1 MPRKIVRSDRLCKW
15 IMYPDKPC
23 DKFAL
28 VDKQYCALHKKFEE
42 VYSPDELDTLEWCK
56 KCKQRA
62 RPEDYTVFFRVFRV
76 FLRVVLRDLRDLRG
90 LRVFFVFLTE
100 REECRVNDV
109 QRSLHFS

>member
-1 MPRKIVRSDRLCKW
+1 
-15 IMYPDKPC
+15 MYPDKPC

-76 FLRVVLRDLRDLRG
+76 FPRVVLRDLRG

-100 REECRVNDV
+100 REECRVNDL